1 MGPLVRTTGGLVRG
15 TAGGV
20 AGTTAFRG
28 IPYAAPPLGPLRLRP
43 PRPAPAWEGE
53 RDGSRAGAVAPQRP
67 GPLERTFGGYGH
79 LGEDCLTAN
88 VWSPAFGTAA
98 DTEGE
103 GEGGSGGGNG
113 AAVVDGTRPVLVW
126 IHGGAFTT
134 GTGAIAWYD
143 GSRLAARGDVVV
155 VTFNYRLGALGFL
168 HLGDLGGEAWA
179 GSGNTGL
186 LDQVAALRWVRANA
200 ASFGGD
206 PNRVTV
212 FGESAGAM
220 SIAALL
226 AMPDA
231 SGLFQRAILQSGA
244 GTFVQDRGTAT
255 ALAADVL
262 GELGIPQNDLWRL
275 ADVPLDDVLD
285 AQTAAGG
292 RKGGVGLAFLPV
304 VDGATLPARP
314 EAALAAGAAHDVPV
328 LVGTNRDEMRLF
340 SAVAPDAFAADDDD
354 AVVRHVAAIPDVG
367 AEAAPGIVAAYRR
380 RWPDLSPTD
389 LHVAIHTDHAFRRPA
404 QRLATLQAG
413 HARAWSYWFTW
424 ASPIFGGWLGSY
436 HGLEIPFVFDNLA
449 QPKVDLMTG
458 GGDLQ
463 PLADA
468 MADAWLA
475 FARDG
480 DPGWPPYEADGTR
493 ATMRFDLPPETI
505 ADPDPDLR
513 RAWESIGL

>member
-15 TAGGV
+15 VAGGV

-43 PRPAPAWEGE
+43 PQPAPAWEGE

-88 VWSPAFGTAA
+88 VWSPAFDAA
-98 DTEGE
+98 GADGD
-103 GEGGSGGGNG
+103 GGSEV
-113 AAVVDGTRPVLVW
+113 AVVDGTRPVLVW

-168 HLGDLGGEAWA
+168 HLGDIGGEAWA

-186 LDQVAALRWVRANA
+186 LDQMAALRWVRANG

-206 PNRVTV
+206 PDRITV

-226 AMPDA
+226 GMPEA
-231 SGLFQRAILQSGA
+231 SGLFRRAILQSGA
-244 GTFVQDRGTAT
+244 GTFVQSRSTAT

-262 GELGIPQNDLWRL
+262 GELGIPHDDLSRL
-275 ADVPLDDVLD
+275 ADVPLDDILD

-314 EAALAAGAAHDVPV
+314 EAALAGGAASDVPV

-340 SAVAPDAFAADDDD
+340 SAVAPDAFAAADDD

-367 AEAAPGIVAAYRR
+367 SEAAPGIVAAYRR

-389 LHVAIHTDHAFRRPA
+389 LHVTIHTDHAFRRPA
-404 QRLATLQAG
+404 QRLAALQAE
-413 HARAWSYWFTW
+413 HAGAWSYWFTW
-424 ASPIFGGWLGSY
+424 ASPIFGGWLGSF

-449 QPKVDLMTG
+449 QPMVDLMTG
-458 GGDLQ
+458 GGDHLQ

-480 DPGWPPYEADGTR
+480 DPGWPRYDPAGR
-493 ATMRFDLPPETI
+493 ATKRFDLPPETI
-505 ADPDPDLR
+505 TEPDPDLR
-513 RAWESIGL
+513 GAWESIGL